1 MDSKGLSA
9 PKAREATRAPE
20 EIQVLRDKLGPGAQQ
35 ALAVTAVTPA
45 TQEERA
51 PMALPAVAVPRVQEA
66 IRAQL
71 DSRVPRVLQDLA
83 VPLAPQAT
91 WVQQASQ
98 GSPATRAP

>member
-9 PKAREATRAPE
+9 PKAREATRVPE
-20 EIQVLRDKLGPGAQQ
+20 EIRVPRDKLGPGAQQ
-35 ALAVTAVTPA
+35 APAVTAVTPA
-45 TQEERA
+45 TQEERD
-51 PMALPAVAVPRVQEA
+51 PMALLALVVQRVQEA

-91 WVQQASQ
+91 WVQQAPQ
-98 GSPATRAP
+98 VLQEEWAP